1 MSPFYRDRQAIN
13 SGGGTGTRVTNAC
26 FEHTAKH
33 SEEFHFVHCN
43 YSNFKGTELSWGGIS
58 VMQQI
63 KNYST
68 LLMTMMAS
76 MSLAARCLLKVPTL
90 QCMLRFRQARSCQ
103 MIWKLASQPKPNT
116 TWPPQALVQG
126 QRHVPIRLQ
135 GGLVQTSIE
144 S

>member
-58 VMQQI
+58 VI
-63 KNYST
+63 VSDEYLDSKELNEYT
-68 LLMTMMAS
+68 DE
-76 MSLAARCLLKVPTL
+76 
-90 QCMLRFRQARSCQ
+90 QCVELVLRHISAKAMLDKIAEIVKDERRNAVNQFRKDLRE
-103 MIWKLASQPKPNT
+103 MIG
-116 TWPPQALVQG
+116 V
-126 QRHVPIRLQ
+126 
-135 GGLVQTSIE
+135 
-144 S
+144 